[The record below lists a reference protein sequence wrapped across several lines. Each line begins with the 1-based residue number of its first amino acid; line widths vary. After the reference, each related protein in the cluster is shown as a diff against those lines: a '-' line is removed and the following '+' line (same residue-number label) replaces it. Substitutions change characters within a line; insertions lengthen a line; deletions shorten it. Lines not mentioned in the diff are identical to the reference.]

1 MGKTLAEKIGE
12 MATKPQ
18 VADVDIED
26 VFEHRES
33 GSDSELDDAGI
44 DDEEEEELKKA
55 HYADVGKSRLR
66 KELDS
71 KRQVGELEA
80 KYKGSVGSRKD
91 LYADESDEL
100 ISESEDDEEEAD
112 QSTGDEISDEG
123 DANSVETSEESHD
136 EGEEED
142 SHNSDDDDSH
152 GDEDKRERLNRLVQ
166 QETRQVMNRMSDI
179 TRRDATKGYAI
190 LSQNKFFENIL
201 DTRIKLQKAMNAA
214 NVLPVTGESW
224 KTKLKESKENKKLLQ
239 ENLGLLDDLLNQ
251 LIEFRAEFQTNDHI
265 SEESKVSKSKK
276 RSISDVQKDTATLD
290 KDLKKYRTAVLH
302 KWSTKISNASGSSA
316 LSSSKFKSINQTA
329 DVQVENQLADSSRL
343 IKRTCL
349 NRRNVI
355 PINFNEDMKQGKL
368 KEFEDVEKQQDGEDA
383 DDDVDIPKNYDPRR
397 KDNNA
402 IDTSE
407 NPYIFDDGD
416 FYRVLLND
424 LIDKKT
430 SSANLGVGGASNG
443 SAVVISKSNFK
454 LKKNVDT
461 KASKGRKLN
470 FSVQEPIANYEAAI
484 SSGYKWSDEQIDEFF
499 AGLLGQRIN
508 FNENSEEE
516 EGDVDEATEAIKK
529 DDIQIF
535 G

>member
-1 MGKTLAEKIGE
+1 MGKSLAEQIGE
-12 MATKPQ
+12 LATKPKI
-18 VADVDIED
+18 ADVDIEDD

-33 GSDSELDDAGI
+33 GSDSDLDQ
-44 DDEEEEELKKA
+44 DEEDEELKKA
-55 HYADVGKSRLR
+55 HYAQVGESKLR

-71 KRQVGELEA
+71 KRQVGELDV

-91 LYADESDEL
+91 LYEDESDEL
-100 ISESEDDEEEAD
+100 ISESDEEEEEEEGE
-112 QSTGDEISDEG
+112 QSGELDESSGEVSVSESDEQ
-123 DANSVETSEESHD
+123 
-136 EGEEED
+136 EED
-142 SHNSDDDDSH
+142 SE
-152 GDEDKRERLNRLVQ
+152 DEQEDDKREILNKLVQ

-201 DTRIKLQKAMNAA
+201 DTRVKLQKAMNAA
-214 NVLPVTGESW
+214 NVLPLTEDSW
-224 KTKLKESKENKKLLQ
+224 KSKLKESKENKELLK

-251 LIEFRAEFQTNDHI
+251 LIDFRTEFQRHDHI
-265 SEESKVSKSKK
+265 SSSDKDIGELKK
-276 RSISDVQKDTATLD
+276 RSRSEIQSDTNSLD
-290 KDLKKYRTAVLH
+290 RDLKKYRTAVLN

-316 LSSSKFKSINQTA
+316 MSSSKFKSINQTA

-349 NRRNVI
+349 NRRNVV
-355 PINFNEDMKQGKL
+355 PINFTEDLKEGKL
-368 KEFEDVEKQQDGEDA
+368 EAFKNTENLQDGEDE
-383 DDDVDIPKNYDPRR
+383 DEDVDIPKNYDPRR

-430 SSANLGVGGASNG
+430 SSANLGVAGASNG
-443 SAVVISKSNFK
+443 NAVIISKSNFK

-470 FSVQEPIANYEAAI
+470 FSIQEPIANFEAPI
-484 SSGYKWSDEQIDEFF
+484 STGYKWSDEQIDEFF

-508 FNENSEEE
+508 FNEDSDEEVD
-516 EGDVDEATEAIKK
+516 EGAVDEASEAIKN